1 VRIFLI
7 GLMGSGKTTIGRRLA
22 ARTGW
27 PYLDNDTLVRDA
39 AGRTAPEIEDAGG
52 VAALH
57 EAELAAFEHAL
68 TIAPPVIIGV
78 AGFVVMDPALRARM
92 REAGTVVWLR
102 ARPETLRTRVGAG
115 SGRRDDATSLDWIQ
129 DVVEER
135 SPLVGTSR
143 LMIMFSATD
152 MQLKQWTV
160 TDPQGYDTTVAVYNL
175 DSTRR
180 PDPNLFRI
188 DHTRYRN

>member
-27 PYLDNDTLVRDA
+27 PYVDNDALVRDV

-52 VAALH
+52 VDALH

-78 AGFVVMDPALRARM
+78 AGFVVMDPELRARM
-92 REAGTVVWLR
+92 RGAGTVVWLR

-115 SGRRDDATSLDWIQ
+115 GGRRDDATSLDWIR

-135 SPLVGTSR
+135 SPVFDEAADIAIDVDRLRPRLVVEEIVQR
-143 LMIMFSATD
+143 LGIEPDQAEASAT
-152 MQLKQWTV
+152 
-160 TDPQGYDTTVAVYNL
+160 
-175 DSTRR
+175 SSS
-180 PDPNLFRI
+180 
-188 DHTRYRN
+188 

>member
-7 GLMGSGKTTIGRRLA
+7 GLMGSGKTTIGRRLG

-27 PYLDNDTLVRDA
+27 PYVDNDALVQDV
-39 AGRTAPEIEDAGG
+39 AGRPAPEIEDEGG

-78 AGFVVMDPALRARM
+78 AGFVVMEPEFRARM
-92 REAGTVVWLR
+92 RAAGTVVWLR

-115 SGRRDDATSLDWIQ
+115 SGRRDDATSLDWIRNVVEVRGTVFHEAA
-129 DVVEER
+129 DIAIDVDRLRPRLVVEEIVR
-135 SPLVGTSR
+135 R
-143 LMIMFSATD
+143 LGVEPDQAEASAT
-152 MQLKQWTV
+152 
-160 TDPQGYDTTVAVYNL
+160 
-175 DSTRR
+175 SSS
-180 PDPNLFRI
+180 
-188 DHTRYRN
+188 

>member
-1 VRIFLI
+1 MRIFLI

-27 PYLDNDTLVRDA
+27 PYLDNDTLVREA

-78 AGFVVMDPALRARM
+78 AGFVVMDPSLRARM

-102 ARPETLRTRVGAG
+102 ARPETLRTRVGEG
-115 SGRRDDATSLDWIQ
+115 GGRRDDATSLDWIQ

-135 SPLVGTSR
+135 SPVFEEAADMAIDVDRLRPRLVVDEIVRR
-143 LMIMFSATD
+143 LGLEPDQAEASAT
-152 MQLKQWTV
+152 
-160 TDPQGYDTTVAVYNL
+160 
-175 DSTRR
+175 SSS
-180 PDPNLFRI
+180 
-188 DHTRYRN
+188 

>member
-1 VRIFLI
+1 MRIFLI

-27 PYLDNDTLVRDA
+27 PYLDNDALVQQV
-39 AGRTAPEIEDAGG
+39 AGRTAPEIEDGGG

-57 EAELAAFEHAL
+57 EVELAAFERAL

-78 AGFVVMDPALRARM
+78 AGFVVMDPASRTRM

-102 ARPETLRTRVGAG
+102 AQPETLRMRVGAG
-115 SGRRDDATSLDWIQ
+115 HGRRDDATSLDWIQ

-135 SPLVGTSR
+135 SPVFDEAADIAIDVDRLRPRLVVEEIVRR
-143 LMIMFSATD
+143 LGIEPDQAEASAT
-152 MQLKQWTV
+152 
-160 TDPQGYDTTVAVYNL
+160 
-175 DSTRR
+175 SSS
-180 PDPNLFRI
+180 
-188 DHTRYRN
+188 

>member
-22 ARTGW
+22 AQTGW
-27 PYLDNDTLVRDA
+27 PYLDNDTLVREV
-39 AGRTAPEIEDAGG
+39 AGHTAPEIEDDGG

-57 EAELAAFEHAL
+57 EAELAAFKHAL

-92 REAGTVVWLR
+92 RESGTVVWLR
-102 ARPETLRTRVGAG
+102 ARPETLRMRVGAG
-115 SGRRDDATSLDWIQ
+115 GGRRDDATSLDWVQ

-135 SPLVGTSR
+135 SPAFEAAADITIDVDRLRPRLVVDEIVRR
-143 LMIMFSATD
+143 LGVGPDQAEASAT
-152 MQLKQWTV
+152 
-160 TDPQGYDTTVAVYNL
+160 
-175 DSTRR
+175 SSS
-180 PDPNLFRI
+180 
-188 DHTRYRN
+188 

>member
-1 VRIFLI
+1 MRIFLI

-27 PYLDNDTLVRDA
+27 PYVDNDQLVREVE
-39 AGRTAPEIEDAGG
+39 GGTAPEIEDEGG

-68 TIAPPVIIGV
+68 TIAQPVIIGV
-78 AGFVVMDPALRARM
+78 AGFVVMEPELRARM

-115 SGRRDDATSLDWIQ
+115 SGRRDDATSMDWIRNVV
-129 DVVEER
+129 DERGPVFAEAADIAIDVDRLRPRLVVEEI
-135 SPLVGTSR
+135 VQR
-143 LMIMFSATD
+143 LGIEPDQAEASAT
-152 MQLKQWTV
+152 
-160 TDPQGYDTTVAVYNL
+160 
-175 DSTRR
+175 SSS
-180 PDPNLFRI
+180 
-188 DHTRYRN
+188 